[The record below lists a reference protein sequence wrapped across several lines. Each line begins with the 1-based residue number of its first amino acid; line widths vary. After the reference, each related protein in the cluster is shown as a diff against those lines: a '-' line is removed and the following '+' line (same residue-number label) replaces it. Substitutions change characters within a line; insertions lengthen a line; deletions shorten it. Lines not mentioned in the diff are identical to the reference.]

1 MDNKDIIAVIG
12 NQDKVLNLPKIGG
25 RKIQIVNIVKMFNN
39 VGYPVIYIE
48 YDYHGT
54 RWGLTYK
61 ADDHKLNKIFPD
73 GVIRLN
79 DIGRYINV
87 EIDYCDS
94 KNGPY
99 PSVLGL
105 EPDEQ

>member
-1 MDNKDIIAVIG
+1 MENNLIAVIG
-12 NQDKVLNLPKIGG
+12 DSEKKVNLPQVGG
-25 RKIQIVNIVKMFNN
+25 RRIMIANIVKMYNN
-39 VGYPVIYIE
+39 VGDSVIYIE

-61 ADDHKLNKIFPD
+61 ADDRKLNAIFPE
-73 GVIRLN
+73 GVIRNN

-94 KNGPY
+94 KNGLY

-105 EPDEQ
+105 DPNEQ

>member
-1 MDNKDIIAVIG
+1 MDKNDVIAVIG
-12 NQDKVLNLPKIGG
+12 NQDKVLNLPKVGG
-25 RKIQIVNIVKMFNN
+25 RKIQIVNIVKMVNN

-48 YDYHGT
+48 YDYHGA

-61 ADDHKLNKIFPD
+61 ADDRKLNKIFPD
-73 GVIRLN
+73 GAIRLK

-99 PSVLGL
+99 PSVLCL
-105 EPDEQ
+105 DPDEQ

>member
-1 MDNKDIIAVIG
+1 MDNKDVIAVIG
-12 NQDKVLNLPKIGG
+12 NQDKPLNLPKVGG
-25 RKIQIVNIVKMFNN
+25 RRIQIVNIVKMFNN

-48 YDYHGT
+48 YDYRGT

-73 GVIRLN
+73 GVIRLK
-79 DIGRYINV
+79 DIGSYINV

-94 KNGPY
+94 KNGLY

-105 EPDEQ
+105 DTDEQ

>member
-1 MDNKDIIAVIG
+1 MENNLIAVIG
-12 NQDKVLNLPKIGG
+12 DSEKKANLPQVGG
-25 RKIQIVNIVKMFNN
+25 RRIMIANIVKMYNN
-39 VGYPVIYIE
+39 VGDPVIYIE

-61 ADDHKLNKIFPD
+61 ANDRKLNAIFQE
-73 GVIRLN
+73 GVIRNN

-105 EPDEQ
+105 DPNEQ